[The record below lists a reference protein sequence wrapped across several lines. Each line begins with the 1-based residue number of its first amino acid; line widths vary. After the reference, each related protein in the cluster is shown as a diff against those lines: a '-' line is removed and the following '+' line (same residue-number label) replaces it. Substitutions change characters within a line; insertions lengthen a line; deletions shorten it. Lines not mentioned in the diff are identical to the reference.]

1 MIMGAAILL
10 LMVMGCDNSTSP
22 NQDLTRSHDL
32 PVTMQSGD
40 ATNST
45 IEELPIYTA
54 DGFYFLPPMVKD
66 SEYSGTFDAGLSPV
80 VEICETPAC
89 ESLHASFDMNGEGSE
104 QVRVEEDDEHYI
116 VNWSTKSS
124 GAVAGQTYRVRV
136 VVGGTTLGHADIA
149 VVSTGRDA
157 VQVRSDGLIA
167 VVANQTLPVKFRV
180 EEGIEESGFF
190 LADNGITIRCPD
202 AESGDKGFVN
212 GVEYEAVDLNLLI
225 QRRDEGADL
234 SQVCTTPVTDMN
246 GLFKYDD
253 FNICCTFDQDIGS
266 WDTSNVTSM
275 REMFAF
281 NIFNQDIGGW
291 NTGNVT
297 DMNSMFAFSRFDQDI
312 GNWDTQNVKNI
323 GAMFS
328 GAASFN
334 QDIGGWNTSKVTDM
348 SFMFSGAAAFNHDIG
363 DWETGNVTDMNRM
376 FNNATSF
383 NQPIGDWDTG
393 NVTDMQY
400 MFNGATSFNQD
411 IGDWDTGNVRSMTF
425 MFNNATSFNQPI
437 GDWDT
442 ANVRSM
448 NYMFRDAT
456 SFNQNLSGWCVSLIS
471 SQPFSFDLGATSWTL
486 ANSRPIWGTCPE

>member
-1 MIMGAAILL
+1 MGAAILL

-22 NQDLTRSHDL
+22 NQNLTRSHDI

-40 ATNST
+40 AVNATHN
-45 IEELPIYTA
+45 ELPIYTA
-54 DGFYFLPPMVKD
+54 DGFYFLPPIVKD
-66 SEYSGTFDAGLSPV
+66 SEYSGTFDAGLSPI
-80 VEICETPAC
+80 VEICETTAC
-89 ESLHASFDMNGEGSE
+89 DELHTSFDMDGEGSE
-104 QVRVEEDDEHYI
+104 RVRVDEYDEHYI
-116 VNWSTKSS
+116 VNWNTNSS

-297 DMNSMFAFSRFDQDI
+297 EMTGMFAFSRFDQDI

-348 SFMFSGAAAFNHDIG
+348 SFMFRGANSFNQEIG
-363 DWETGNVTDMNRM
+363 GWNTGNVTNMNRM
-376 FNNATSF
+376 FSDATAF
-383 NQPIGDWDTG
+383 NQDIGGWDTG
-393 NVTDMQY
+393 NVTDMSW
-400 MFNGATSFNQD
+400 MFSNATTFNQD
-411 IGDWDTGNVRSMTF
+411 
-425 MFNNATSFNQPI
+425 
-437 GDWDT
+437 
-442 ANVRSM
+442 
-448 NYMFRDAT
+448 
-456 SFNQNLSGWCVSLIS
+456 LSGWCVTQITSKPFDFDTGAIS
-471 SQPFSFDLGATSWTL
+471 WVLL
-486 ANSRPIWGTCPE
+486 RPVWGTCPE